1 MAGTT
6 VDRTDFG
13 NQYPRDTIGIIGNSL
28 KKTKRY
34 RVRTLHRQRGFH
46 QTRAQLMHSDR
57 GNTVFMDLIA
67 QKPQYRS
74 YGCF

>member
-1 MAGTT
+1 
-6 VDRTDFG
+6 
-13 NQYPRDTIGIIGNSL
+13 
-28 KKTKRY
+28 
-34 RVRTLHRQRGFH
+34 
-46 QTRAQLMHSDR
+46 MHSDR